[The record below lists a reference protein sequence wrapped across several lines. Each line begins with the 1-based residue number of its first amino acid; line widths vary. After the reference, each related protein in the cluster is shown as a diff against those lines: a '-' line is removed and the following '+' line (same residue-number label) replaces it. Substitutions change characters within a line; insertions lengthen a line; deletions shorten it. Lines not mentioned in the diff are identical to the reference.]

1 MPKSVPKLW
10 APKLTNV
17 FGSKTKVTHLGDTE
31 MCDDGP
37 QRDHEEDVNH
47 EPRNSKS
54 LRDGQSLVVPQH
66 AGAPFIAPT
75 RIFVAPKAE
84 APADAV
90 ITMGICLL
98 VEFMMAPADAEEPP
112 QLRAFWSEVGVL
124 TNTPHLGLP
133 QLHDFVFQMFALCMF
148 TPECTV
154 IALMLVIRILSYH
167 PHLRVTSR
175 NCKRLLLCAMMI
187 AQKYW
192 DDTPLRNVDFSV
204 AWGRVQPAERPCPID
219 RINAME
225 CVFLGALGFDL
236 YIPEVKYVA
245 CIDELVSIVRMHERD
260 DVRIPALLR
269 THIEFLNGPNALR
282 FPWLSVN
289 NIKRA
294 PKKTKSRQ

>member
-1 MPKSVPKLW
+1 MYVVPRLF
-10 APKLTNV
+10 APK
-17 FGSKTKVTHLGDTE
+17 
-31 MCDDGP
+31 
-37 QRDHEEDVNH
+37 
-47 EPRNSKS
+47 
-54 LRDGQSLVVPQH
+54 H
-66 AGAPFIAPT
+66 AGAPLITPT
-75 RIFVAPKAE
+75 RIFVAPKTE
-84 APADAV
+84 APVDAV
-90 ITMGICLL
+90 IMMGICLL
-98 VEFMMAPADAEEPP
+98 VEFMMAPIDAEEPP

-124 TNTPHLGLP
+124 STAPHLGLP

-204 AWGRVQPAERPCPID
+204 AWSRVQPAERPCPID

-245 CIDELVSIVRMHERD
+245 CIEELVSIVRMHERD
-260 DVRIPALLR
+260 DARIPALLQ

-282 FPWLSVN
+282 FPWLSIN

-294 PKKTKSRQ
+294 PKKTKLR

>member
-1 MPKSVPKLW
+1 MVMSPCPELREAGRTRDEEYARQPRGSWPRARMPKSVPKLW

-112 QLRAFWSEVGVL
+112 QLRAFWSEVGV
-124 TNTPHLGLP
+124 
-133 QLHDFVFQMFALCMF
+133 
-148 TPECTV
+148 
-154 IALMLVIRILSYH
+154 
-167 PHLRVTSR
+167 
-175 NCKRLLLCAMMI
+175 
-187 AQKYW
+187 
-192 DDTPLRNVDFSV
+192 FS
-204 AWGRVQPAERPCPID
+204 
-219 RINAME
+219 
-225 CVFLGALGFDL
+225 CV
-236 YIPEVKYVA
+236 
-245 CIDELVSIVRMHERD
+245 
-260 DVRIPALLR
+260 
-269 THIEFLNGPNALR
+269 
-282 FPWLSVN
+282 
-289 NIKRA
+289 
-294 PKKTKSRQ
+294 

>member
-1 MPKSVPKLW
+1 V
-10 APKLTNV
+10 A
-17 FGSKTKVTHLGDTE
+17 G
-31 MCDDGP
+31 
-37 QRDHEEDVNH
+37 
-47 EPRNSKS
+47 
-54 LRDGQSLVVPQH
+54 LREGLRRE
-66 AGAPFIAPT
+66 AGKCTPT
-75 RIFVAPKAE
+75 Y
-84 APADAV
+84 
-90 ITMGICLL
+90 T
-98 VEFMMAPADAEEPP
+98 
-112 QLRAFWSEVGVL
+112 QVL
-124 TNTPHLGLP
+124 STAPHLGLP

-204 AWGRVQPAERPCPID
+204 AWSRVQPAERPCPID

-245 CIDELVSIVRMHERD
+245 CIEELVCDTCVS
-260 DVRIPALLR
+260 A
-269 THIEFLNGPNALR
+269 
-282 FPWLSVN
+282 
-289 NIKRA
+289 RA
-294 PKKTKSRQ
+294 PFCRVISYTR

>member
-1 MPKSVPKLW
+1 ML
-10 APKLTNV
+10 
-17 FGSKTKVTHLGDTE
+17 
-31 MCDDGP
+31 
-37 QRDHEEDVNH
+37 
-47 EPRNSKS
+47 
-54 LRDGQSLVVPQH
+54 PQH
-66 AGAPFIAPT
+66 AGAPLASPT
-75 RIFVAPKAE
+75 RITVAPKLE
-84 APADAV
+84 APTDAV

-98 VEFMMAPADAEEPP
+98 IEFMMAPPDAEEPP
-112 QLRAFWSEVGVL
+112 QLRAFWSEVGVFIRCRGRL
-124 TNTPHLGLP
+124 DSTIRFAMHWSTQVLHTAPPLGLP
-133 QLHDFVFQMFALCMF
+133 QLHDFIFQMFALCMF

-204 AWGRVQPAERPCPID
+204 AWARVQPAEPPCPID

-236 YIPEVKYVA
+236 YIPEIKYIA
-245 CIDELVSIVRMHERD
+245 CIDELVSIVKMHERD
-260 DVRIPALLR
+260 DARIPALLQ
-269 THIEFLNGPNALR
+269 THIDFLNGPNALR

-294 PKKTKSRQ
+294 PKKKIR